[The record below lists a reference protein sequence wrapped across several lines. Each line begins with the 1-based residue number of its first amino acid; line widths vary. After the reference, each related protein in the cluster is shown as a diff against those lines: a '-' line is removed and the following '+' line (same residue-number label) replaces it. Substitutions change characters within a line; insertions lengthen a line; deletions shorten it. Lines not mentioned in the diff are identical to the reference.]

1 MAAPMS
7 DNPVCKKKKTVTFH
21 TVVLVRDTMQMSEYT
36 PKETASCWFSKDE
49 YQRIARD
56 CRAYINKLEKGRTL
70 DGLRYCT
77 RGLEC
82 RTIEGSRRILKN
94 KREAIDIVLL
104 AQSQGACNEKEIAM
118 YYQEVTSSS
127 QMFANLNGLRDQ
139 TTAQQYSSSACGI
152 KQKRSSKP
160 SSMRRLLGIDR
171 VA

>member
-1 MAAPMS
+1 MS

-36 PKETASCWFSKDE
+36 PKETTSCWFSKDE

-56 CRAYINKLEKGRTL
+56 CRADINKLEKGRTL

-82 RTIEGSRRILKN
+82 RTIEGSRRVLQN

-104 AQSQGACNEKEIAM
+104 AQTQGACNENEIAM
-118 YYQEVTSSS
+118 YYKEVTSSS
-127 QMFANLNGLRDQ
+127 QIFANLQGLRDQ
-139 TTAQQYSSSACGI
+139 TTAQTDSPSARVI
-152 KQKRSSKP
+152 NKKRSSKH
-160 SSMRRLLGIDR
+160 SSMRRLLGIDHI
-171 VA
+171 A